1 MKSIVLLLG
10 CAALVG
16 GVFVMADATQ
26 NRPDREVPGSVTVV
40 ELAVNTRDFAHG
52 DRVAVT
58 ALWSTCAMTIGGQV
72 SAIPEPAGAVW
83 TATVSPAI
91 GEHGEKRLVGCLED
105 AIIDRVIGD
114 VKAVRTV
121 R

>member
-26 NRPDREVPGSVTVV
+26 NRPDREDPGSVTVV

-72 SAIPEPAGAVW
+72 SAIPEPAGAVGRRPSHPPSAS
-83 TATVSPAI
+83 TARSGWSVVS
-91 GEHGEKRLVGCLED
+91 
-105 AIIDRVIGD
+105 
-114 VKAVRTV
+114 RTPPSTA
-121 R
+121 